1 MATAPSFSTA
11 VERHPLTHRPHRPWL
26 AALLSFIFPGLG
38 QAYARRP
45 RSAAIF
51 AIPVVLLITVGLVL
65 MGLLGGVL
73 RNALLSNSFLL
84 GVLGLNGLLFIWR
97 AIAISDAGLS
107 RPRVVQ
113 RRVVHRRER
122 RVAISAV
129 ALLLLATLAM
139 HGWVAVVVAHLDDTL
154 AQVFTADQPDAPA
167 GDGALP
173 GDDGEEPGVTPAP
186 VYRWDGEERVNVLL
200 VGTDAAPG
208 RGEILTDVMLVVSID
223 PVGRTAAMISI
234 PRDTGYLPLQSDRI
248 YVDGRFPG
256 KANEL
261 ASVAATNPDLWC
273 PNADLSPRQCGIRTL
288 QEAIGLYV
296 GLDLQHYAAV
306 DMAGFAELIDALGGI
321 RLCLPGELVDPLFG
335 DQLRPGE
342 AGVPLVL
349 AAGCHPYAGLE
360 ALAYARSRQ
369 GHIEMPD
376 GRRIAQTDFDRN
388 ERQQSLLVAV
398 RDELADADLIF
409 ELPAVLSA
417 IGRTVDT
424 DFPRDQAGDLAS
436 LLPLITGRDIERVV
450 LDYPQFVDAPSEP
463 EVNYLLE
470 PRRDSIR
477 EEMERLFGA
486 DALRGWYL
494 ATERLSP

>member
-1 MATAPSFSTA
+1 MATAPSLSTA

-51 AIPVVLLITVGLVL
+51 AIPVVLLITAALVL
-65 MGLLGGVL
+65 VGLLGEVL

-84 GVLGLNGLLFIWR
+84 GVLGLNALLFIWR
-97 AIAISDAGLS
+97 VLAISDAGLS
-107 RPRVVQ
+107 RPD
-113 RRVVHRRER
+113 VVHRRER

-129 ALLLLATLAM
+129 GALLLVTLAM

-154 AQVFTADQPDAPA
+154 TQVFAPGEA
-167 GDGALP
+167 PVPTGQGALP
-173 GDDGEEPGVTPAP
+173 GASGEGTDTAPAP
-186 VYRWDGEERVNVLL
+186 PEYRWDGEERVNVLL

-208 RGEILTDVMLVVSID
+208 RDEILTDVMLVVSID
-223 PVGRTAAMISI
+223 PVAGTAAMISI
-234 PRDTGYLPLQSDRI
+234 PRDTGYLPLPSDRI
-248 YVDGRFPG
+248 HAGGTFPG

-261 ASVAATNPDLWC
+261 ASVAATDPDLWC
-273 PNADLSPRQCGIRTL
+273 PGMDLSGRQCGIRTL
-288 QEAIGLYV
+288 QDAIGLYV

-306 DMAGFAELIDALGGI
+306 DMAGFADLINALGGV

-342 AGVPLVL
+342 QSGPLVL
-349 AAGCHPYAGLE
+349 AAGCHRYNGLD

-369 GHIEMPD
+369 GYVEMPD
-376 GRRIAQTDFDRN
+376 GRQVAQTDFDRN
-388 ERQQSLLVAV
+388 ERQQLLLLAL
-398 RDELADADLIF
+398 RNELADSDLIF

-436 LLPLITGRDIERVV
+436 LLPLITGPDIERVV
-450 LDYPQFVDAPSEP
+450 LNYPQFVDAPSQP

-470 PRRDSIR
+470 PRRGSIR
-477 EEMERLFGA
+477 EEMGRLFGA
-486 DALRGWYL
+486 DELHGWYL
-494 ATERLSP
+494 ATERVSP